1 MQIGID
7 ARYITKYKSGVGF
20 YTQNLLESLGVID
33 SMNQYY
39 YLTTQRSIPHLKL
52 NGNNF
57 ILMHTYISFENH
69 IFGDFWQNLYL
80 PLRLAA
86 LNIDVFHGPAV
97 FLPLVK
103 LGFKTVVTI
112 HDLVSFL
119 FPQTVPRKYSLYMQL
134 MTRLSARFADGII
147 ASSEST
153 RQDLSKHLRIHP
165 EKIKVIHLAV
175 DESFKRVE
183 DREQIQKILEKY
195 KIDSEFVLFIGNLEP
210 RKNLTRLFEA
220 FAIAYSKIS
229 SYKLVV
235 AGTRGWLYSDI
246 FETVARLNLSD
257 KIIFTGYIDAEDL
270 PALYSAAQV
279 FVLPSLYEG
288 FGLPILEAMSC
299 GAPVITSNMGSI
311 PEVAG
316 DSAILVDPYDIKA
329 IAESLLEVF
338 SNRQLREEMMEK
350 GLRRAKN
357 FSWARVAEETL
368 GVYNEVYNRG

>member
-20 YTQNLLESLGVID
+20 YTQNLLESLASID
-33 SMNQYY
+33 SMNEYY
-39 YLTTQRSIPHLKL
+39 YLTTQRNIPHLKL

-153 RQDLSKHLRIHP
+153 RQDLSKHLKIHP

-183 DREQIQKILEKY
+183 DKDQIQKILEKY

-220 FAIAYSKIS
+220 FAIAHNKIP

-316 DSAILVDPYDIKA
+316 DSAILIDPYDIKA
-329 IAESLLEVF
+329 IADGLLEVF
-338 SNRQLREEMMEK
+338 SNRQLREELMEK

-357 FSWARVAEETL
+357 FSWKRVAEETL